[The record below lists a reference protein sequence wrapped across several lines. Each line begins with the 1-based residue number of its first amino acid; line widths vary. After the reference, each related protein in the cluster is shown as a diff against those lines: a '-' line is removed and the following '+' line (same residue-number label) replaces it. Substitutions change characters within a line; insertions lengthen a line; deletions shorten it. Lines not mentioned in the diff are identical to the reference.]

1 MFTNKGRPTDTT
13 LPALPDPIQPRRATP
28 GRAGIASII
37 ANGVKITGTI
47 DADGAEL
54 QVDGEVEGDV
64 HGGSLTVGD
73 TGMIKGNVISESV
86 TVHGRVEGSVRAR
99 KVMLARNAHVLGDIV
114 HQSLSVEMGAVFEG
128 QCRYLQDPLS
138 QAGAGQPAHPQAAPQ
153 PQATPQPQAAP
164 LQERS
169 PERSPFSSFGSD
181 RSNDDEDRLVSGVIV
196 TGNT

>member
-1 MFTNKGRPTDTT
+1 MFTNKGKSTDSTMPP
-13 LPALPDPIQPRRATP
+13 LPEPIMPRRQPT

-54 QVDGEVEGDV
+54 QVDGEIEGNV
-64 HGGSLTVGD
+64 RGGSLTVGD
-73 TGMIKGNVISESV
+73 TGMVKGDVVSESV

-99 KVMLARNAHVLGDIV
+99 KVILARNAHVLGDIV

-138 QAGAGQPAHPQAAPQ
+138 QSGPGMPAAPQ
-153 PQATPQPQAAP
+153 IVAAN
-164 LQERS
+164 ERPGNS
-169 PERSPFSSFGSD
+169 AFGNAGSVFGEPSSSD
-181 RSNDDEDRLVSGVIV
+181 RMVSGVIV
-196 TGNT
+196 TGAS

>member
-1 MFTNKGRPTDTT
+1 MFTNKGRPQDSN
-13 LPALPDPIQPRRATP
+13 LPAIPEPAPRRQAP

-47 DADGAEL
+47 DADGAEV
-54 QVDGEVEGDV
+54 QVDGEVEGNIR
-64 HGGSLTVGD
+64 GGSLTVGD
-73 TGMIKGNVISESV
+73 TGMVKGDVVSESV

-138 QAGAGQPAHPQAAPQ
+138 QSGQGAPAQPQVTPAATQYGAAPG
-153 PQATPQPQAAP
+153 
-164 LQERS
+164 S
-169 PERSPFSSFGSD
+169 VFGEPA
-181 RSNDDEDRLVSGVIV
+181 EDRMVSGVIV
-196 TGNT
+196 TGTSN

>member
-1 MFTNKGRPTDTT
+1 MFTNKGSHRPADTN
-13 LPALPDPIQPRRATP
+13 LPALPEPTQRRTSTS
-28 GRAGIASII
+28 RSGIASII

-54 QVDGEVEGDV
+54 QVDGEIEGNV
-64 HGGSLTVGD
+64 RGGSLTVGD
-73 TGMIKGNVISESV
+73 TGMVKGDVVSESV

-138 QAGAGQPAHPQAAPQ
+138 QQGPGSPAQ
-153 PQATPQPQAAP
+153 PQIVAP
-164 LQERS
+164 QERS
-169 PERSPFSSFGSD
+169 AFGGGNSVFGEP
-181 RSNDDEDRLVSGVIV
+181 SNDDRMVSGVIV
-196 TGNT
+196 TGASS

>member
-1 MFTNKGRPTDTT
+1 MFTNKGSHRPTDTNV
-13 LPALPDPIQPRRATP
+13 PALPEPTRRPASV
-28 GRAGIASII
+28 RSGIASII

-54 QVDGEVEGDV
+54 QVDGEIEGNV
-64 HGGSLTVGD
+64 RGGSLTVGD
-73 TGMIKGNVISESV
+73 TGMVKGDIVSESV

-138 QAGAGQPAHPQAAPQ
+138 QSGPGTPAAPQ
-153 PQATPQPQAAP
+153 IVQS
-164 LQERS
+164 QERTN
-169 PERSPFSSFGSD
+169 SSFGGGGNSVFGEP
-181 RSNDDEDRLVSGVIV
+181 SNDDRMVSGVIV
-196 TGNT
+196 TGASS